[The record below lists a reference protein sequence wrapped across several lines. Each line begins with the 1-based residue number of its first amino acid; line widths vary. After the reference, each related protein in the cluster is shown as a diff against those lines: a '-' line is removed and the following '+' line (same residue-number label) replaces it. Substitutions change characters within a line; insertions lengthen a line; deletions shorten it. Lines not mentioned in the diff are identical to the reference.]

1 MCENTRV
8 FTDVPLK
15 DYTTFKIG
23 GNAERLVVTDDAKTL
38 AREYGGAL
46 LIGCGSNLLVGDG
59 GVKGTVIRFCSQRC
73 EPEILSQ
80 SSDGAIVYIS
90 GAVKISRFSR
100 FAATNGLSG
109 LEWASK
115 IPGTVGGA
123 VKMNAGAHGG
133 DVKSILVF
141 ADVLKGEKTL
151 RTDLKELKL
160 GYRTSGFDGAVVGA
174 AFALIKSSARKVCE
188 ETERLCKLR
197 SASQPSGASAGSVYK
212 AADGVPAYKYIVESG
227 LAGLRIGGAKV
238 SEKHANF
245 IINEGGATARDVLE
259 LMNRIES
266 EVYRRFGVVLVR
278 EVKTIGEF

>member
-38 AREYGGAL
+38 AREYGDAL

-90 GAVKISRFSR
+90 GAVKISRLSR
-100 FAATNGLSG
+100 FAAKNGLSG

-212 AADGVPAYKYIVESG
+212 AAGGVPAYKYIVESG

>member
-90 GAVKISRFSR
+90 GAVKISRLSR
-100 FAATNGLSG
+100 FAAKNGLSG

-174 AFALIKSSARKVCE
+174 AFALIKSCARKVCE

>member
-90 GAVKISRFSR
+90 GAVKISRLSR

-197 SASQPSGASAGSVYK
+197 SVSQPSGASAGSVYK
-212 AADGVPAYKYIVESG
+212 AAGGVPAYKYIVESG

>member
-90 GAVKISRFSR
+90 GAVKISRLSR
-100 FAATNGLSG
+100 FAAKNGLSG

>member
-80 SSDGAIVYIS
+80 SSDGAIVYTS
-90 GAVKISRFSR
+90 GAVKISRLSR
-100 FAATNGLSG
+100 FAAKNGLSG

-123 VKMNAGAHGG
+123 VKMNAGAHGC

-174 AFALIKSSARKVCE
+174 AFALIKSSAQKVCE
-188 ETERLCKLR
+188 ETERLCELR